1 MIKIKTSS
9 EQIYDYIVR
18 QIEIGELTPNTKLS
32 EAELIETFGTSR
44 TPIREALIKLT
55 ADGIVT
61 NANRKG
67 FYVKDF
73 ARRDVSENY
82 FIIACLDAYA
92 AVLALDTLTD
102 DDIRQMEIIE
112 KRLEYTLN
120 NQDYELYHDE
130 QFAFHDV
137 YYKKCGNKSLVELIL
152 SLQHKYVR
160 TSWFGKSEEDNV
172 FAWLLHVNEDHK
184 ELIRCFKE
192 KDKEKLISVVF
203 AHWVS
208 TKTRPD
214 QL

>member
-18 QIEIGELTPNTKLS
+18 QIEIGMLPPNTKLS
-32 EAELIETFGTSR
+32 ETELVEIFNTSR
-44 TPIREALIKLT
+44 TPIREALIKLA

-67 FYVKDF
+67 FYVKEFD
-73 ARRDVSENY
+73 RRDVTENY

-92 AVLALDTLTD
+92 AVQALDMLTD
-102 DDIRQMEIIE
+102 EDISQMEIIE
-112 KRLEYTLN
+112 KRLEYTLE

-160 TSWFGKSEEDNV
+160 TSWFGKKEEDDV

-184 ELIRCFKE
+184 ELINAFKAQD
-192 KDKEKLISVVF
+192 KDKLISVVF

-208 TKTRPD
+208 TKTRPE